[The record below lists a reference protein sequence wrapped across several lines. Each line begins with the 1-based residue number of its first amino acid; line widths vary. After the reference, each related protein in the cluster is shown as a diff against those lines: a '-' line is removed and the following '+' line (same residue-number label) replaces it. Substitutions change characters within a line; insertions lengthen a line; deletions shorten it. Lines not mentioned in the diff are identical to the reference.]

1 MITGL
6 ECPNCVLQWRYIAGN
21 NWGMC
26 PDGTGAVGCGAQ
38 EEFRACAD
46 ITIGDVGPQPTLRP
60 LRPITRPTTKHAKPT
75 NATTTEQPSLDI
87 ETDAQEHGPRYL
99 APLIAILT
107 LLVVLCALAAVYLY
121 HYHGQRIKQLMAW
134 KREQKTQNIS
144 FPPAIIGSQQQKHYM
159 PPPPSVP
166 PPVPPPR
173 TKRLSQSVMHQD
185 DENQNES
192 IS

>member
-1 MITGL
+1 
-6 ECPNCVLQWRYIAGN
+6 
-21 NWGMC
+21 MC
-26 PDGTGAVGCGAQ
+26 EDGTGAVGCGAQ

-60 LRPITRPTTKHAKPT
+60 LRPITRPTTKHTKPT
-75 NATTTEQPSLDI
+75 NATTEQPSLDI
-87 ETDAQEHGPRYL
+87 ETDAQEHGPKYL
-99 APLIAILT
+99 GPLIAVLT

-121 HYHGQRIKQLMAW
+121 HYHGQRIKQLMQW

-144 FPPAIIGSQQQKHYM
+144 FPPAISASGNQQQQHRYL

-173 TKRLSQSVMHQD
+173 TKRLSQTVHH
-185 DENQNES
+185 DEIDNVLSNETHHHQNES